1 MNNKQAMNIKVRSM
15 QLQILRSFLSEDTS
29 ASADDA
35 AILATVPS
43 PKYVK
48 RGESLVNSAFSEKWI
63 KKLFKKHPNWELL
76 DFMKHAGF
84 K

>member
-1 MNNKQAMNIKVRSM
+1 M
-15 QLQILRSFLSEDTS
+15 QLQILRSFLSEETS
-29 ASADDA
+29 AQASDFD
-35 AILATVPS
+35 ILATVPQA
-43 PKYVK
+43 KCVK

-63 KKLFKKHPNWELL
+63 KKLFKKHPNWMLE